1 MTRSITSCPQ
11 GIASVAWRSA
21 PLPWSSYL
29 QGFTPVIASVARR
42 SAPLPCSS
50 FLQGFTPV
58 IASFAKRSA
67 FSNLKSKLQIATSLR
82 SYSVRKQSQRRVLP
96 SHRARRVSR
105 AAFAKQSLAKKN
117 GRAKCG
123 DLVVKSLARP
133 VPETKWMGIRTPAR
147 SYISLGLPTSAYSA
161 DELRKTSE
169 NGDST

>member
-1 MTRSITSCPQ
+1 MNFI
-11 GIASVAWRSA
+11 
-21 PLPWSSYL
+21 
-29 QGFTPVIASVARR
+29 
-42 SAPLPCSS
+42 
-50 FLQGFTPV
+50 
-58 IASFAKRSA
+58 
-67 FSNLKSKLQIATSLR
+67 TSLR
-82 SYSVRKQSQRRVLP
+82 AESEPAQPCSLPVTCSSVGANRSPFSQLFARFALFALFFDSARRRIDCKWISIVKVRTRSMNLCGKSIAHLFYLCNEKIGNGWSP
-96 SHRARRVSR
+96 SHRACRVSR